1 MSQTIK
7 RKAPGARKV
16 AEQQGKARKARAA
29 RARTGSAIDAVM
41 AWLPFSDEQLS
52 WLAMMRDHIA
62 TSLEIQLDDLDYA
75 PFAEAGGLGKA
86 VQVFGS
92 GLREVI
98 GELNEVLAA

>member
-1 MSQTIK
+1 MLRFATHKDVELVPYDVQV
-7 RKAPGARKV
+7 RERFENWLA
-16 AEQQGKARKARAA
+16 QQGN
-29 RARTGSAIDAVM
+29 RAR
-41 AWLPFSDEQLS
+41 PFSGEQRR
-52 WLAMMRDHIA
+52 WLKMMRDHIA
-62 TSLEIQLDDLDYA
+62 TSLEIHIDDLDYA

>member
-1 MSQTIK
+1 MELVPYGVQV
-7 RKAPGARKV
+7 RERFENWLA
-16 AEQQGKARKARAA
+16 QQGNRGR
-29 RARTGSAIDAVM
+29 
-41 AWLPFSDEQLS
+41 PFSDEQLS

-62 TSLEIQLDDLDYA
+62 TSLEINLDDLDYA
-75 PFAEAGGLGKA
+75 PFAEAGGLGRA